1 MRAGSRELGWH
12 VTRLR
17 GEIQFPSVCS
27 LQCTGDSRETRANI
41 PLAHHTRIQ
50 VHVLRATLVQ
60 GVPQL
65 SIHFVSVILLAS
77 THPNFKS
84 WDSFGKFRKFAT

>member
-1 MRAGSRELGWH
+1 MDTKHS
-12 VTRLR
+12 VDNVQCSQ
-17 GEIQFPSVCS
+17 GESFY
-27 LQCTGDSRETRANI
+27 CTSHLSTFVDRFLHLHNI
-41 PLAHHTRIQ
+41 SYSWILII
-50 VHVLRATLVQ
+50 Q

-84 WDSFGKFRKFAT
+84 WGSFDKFRKFAT

>member
-1 MRAGSRELGWH
+1 MLH
-12 VTRLR
+12 MFK
-17 GEIQFPSVCS
+17 QFSI
-27 LQCTGDSRETRANI
+27 TNKANE
-41 PLAHHTRIQ
+41 
-50 VHVLRATLVQ
+50 VATNYLVVVQ

-84 WDSFGKFRKFAT
+84 WGSFDKFRTFAT

>member
-1 MRAGSRELGWH
+1 MIRYCKMIIVDML
-12 VTRLR
+12 LK
-17 GEIQFPSVCS
+17 SVFEALS
-27 LQCTGDSRETRANI
+27 ISSHADF
-41 PLAHHTRIQ
+41 
-50 VHVLRATLVQ
+50 LVILYFIYIQ